1 MISKNVAD
9 RYDRLLIIIYMNSFL
24 QKNIMFKLELCNK
37 WYSFRPSSESA
48 DHGWGSGVRESG
60 RRGGIE
66 GATDV
71 GLETAFRWPKVLL
84 LPRRQ
89 KCYQQVRNFEQKVRS
104 DDQKTRKMNQQVP
117 DKLRKFSNSRPFHN
131 QTFEKCS
138 MKRYSWI
145 KRSSFLTKMLS
156 LKVSVLWS

>member
-1 MISKNVAD
+1 MNFATNDILSALWAD
-9 RYDRLLIIIYMNSFL
+9 LMVGACTKDAHLVRQASF
-24 QKNIMFKLELCNK
+24 F
-37 WYSFRPSSESA
+37 WHSSASA